1 MNGLR
6 KFAALWLV
14 LAGICLVR
22 PCLVRGQSNAFTE
35 EANIH
40 LGTTVQSHVCD
51 ESVPGGNVKAALGLV
66 CLRERPGT
74 RNIMLR
80 NAIVIGFVGGFVR
93 RDDLNH
99 PEVQFAAYLRDSY
112 PSIVHAEVFANH
124 DGKRALRRVLES
136 QTRGCTVVPK

>member
-40 LGTTVQSHVCD
+40 LGTTYTHVCD
-51 ESVPGGNVKAALGLV
+51 ESV
-66 CLRERPGT
+66 
-74 RNIMLR
+74 
-80 NAIVIGFVGGFVR
+80 AI
-93 RDDLNH
+93 
-99 PEVQFAAYLRDSY
+99 
-112 PSIVHAEVFANH
+112 
-124 DGKRALRRVLES
+124 
-136 QTRGCTVVPK
+136 